1 METERKQQTAV
12 EWLEAEFVKLEE
24 TVGVHGVMYELIEKA
39 KEMEKEQM
47 EKAIHFGYLSNDDD
61 DFKGIDYFY
70 EVTFNEGKNIC
81 PNCRQGV
88 LRMERPG
95 KIGCSVC

>member
-39 KEMEKEQM
+39 KEMEKEQIVNAYKDGNHSEMRGGKVIFEKM
-47 EKAIHFGYLSNDDD
+47 EQYYAKTY
-61 DFKGIDYFY
+61 
-70 EVTFNEGKNIC
+70 GK
-81 PNCRQGV
+81 
-88 LRMERPG
+88 
-95 KIGCSVC
+95 

>member
-1 METERKQQTAV
+1 MENKQTAV
-12 EWLEAEFVKLEE
+12 KWLKENLPSLFQDDSGHYQKLFEQA
-24 TVGVHGVMYELIEKA
+24 I
-39 KEMEKEQM
+39 EMEKEQM

-81 PNCRQGV
+81 PNCKQGV